1 MMIRVYYW
9 YLMLSVAS
17 SLLLPAL
24 AEDFQTAKDAN
35 WHQWRG
41 PDANGV
47 SETAKPPLEWGP
59 EKNIQWKV
67 PIEGEGSST
76 PIVWGD
82 RVFLL
87 MSIDTGK
94 VDPKLPKPED
104 QPERPFGITFPNTM
118 YQFVVLCLDRNT
130 GREIWRRTAI
140 EKIPHEGHH
149 GDNNFA
155 SYSPTTDGK
164 RLYAWFGS
172 AGVYCYDLNGELLW
186 SRDLG
191 EVSTRRSFGEGSSP
205 VVHGNRLVINRDNE
219 GQSYV
224 IVLNAETGETVWKQ
238 NRDEESSWATPLVLE
253 AAGKTQVIVNASNR
267 VRSYD
272 LEDGALIWECGG
284 QVGNVT
290 PCPVSENGFVYC
302 MSGYRGNA
310 AFAIPLSAEGD
321 ITNAKQT
328 VWSLNRGTPYVPSPV
343 LYDGLLYFNQ
353 SNNGI
358 LTCVDA
364 KTGKVV
370 IERTRMEGVPNMYAS
385 PVGADG
391 RVYFV
396 SRDGTTLVIAR
407 DTGLKVL
414 AVNRL
419 GEDVDASPALAG
431 NQLFIRGKKHLYC
444 IAEK

>member
-1 MMIRVYYW
+1 
-9 YLMLSVAS
+9 
-17 SLLLPAL
+17 
-24 AEDFQTAKDAN
+24 
-35 WHQWRG
+35 
-41 PDANGV
+41 
-47 SETAKPPLEWGP
+47 
-59 EKNIQWKV
+59 
-67 PIEGEGSST
+67 
-76 PIVWGD
+76 
-82 RVFLL
+82 
-87 MSIDTGK
+87 
-94 VDPKLPKPED
+94 
-104 QPERPFGITFPNTM
+104 
-118 YQFVVLCLDRNT
+118 
-130 GREIWRRTAI
+130 
-140 EKIPHEGHH
+140 
-149 GDNNFA
+149 
-155 SYSPTTDGK
+155 
-164 RLYAWFGS
+164 
-172 AGVYCYDLNGELLW
+172 
-186 SRDLG
+186 
-191 EVSTRRSFGEGSSP
+191 
-205 VVHGNRLVINRDNE
+205 
-219 GQSYV
+219 
-224 IVLNAETGETVWKQ
+224 
-238 NRDEESSWATPLVLE
+238 
-253 AAGKTQVIVNASNR
+253 
-267 VRSYD
+267 
-272 LEDGALIWECGG
+272 
-284 QVGNVT
+284 
-290 PCPVSENGFVYC
+290 